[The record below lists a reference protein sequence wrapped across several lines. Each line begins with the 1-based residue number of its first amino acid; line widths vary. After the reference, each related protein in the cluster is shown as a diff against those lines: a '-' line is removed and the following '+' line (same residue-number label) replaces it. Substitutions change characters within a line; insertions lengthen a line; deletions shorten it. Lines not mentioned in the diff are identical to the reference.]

1 MKKFVKEFKEFAL
14 KGNVMDMAIGVIIAG
29 AFSAII
35 TALTDN
41 FINPL
46 INSIGG
52 ASLGGSIRLP
62 WVDYSALEAA
72 GDTEGIAALSINYGA
87 FITAVINFIIIA
99 LVLFLM
105 LKAMNKLISM
115 RAKEEEEAAPTTK
128 ICPFCKG
135 EVPIEA
141 TKCCHCTSDLPEEE
155 PAE

>member
-1 MKKFVKEFKEFAL
+1 MKKFFEEFKTFISR
-14 KGNVMDMAIGVIIAG
+14 GNVMDMAIGVIIAG

-52 ASLGGSIRLP
+52 ASIGGSIRLP
-62 WVDYSALEAA
+62 WVDYTGLDAETAA
-72 GDTEGIAALSINYGA
+72 SLSLNYGA

-128 ICPFCKG
+128 VCPFCKS

-155 PAE
+155 KAAE